1 MEHTQPSSRRNPER
15 PSEAEWPL
23 SRVLAALVLVPSVP
37 MLLASAAALLLFY
50 MAPVRFGNLI
60 SRLPG
65 ESLIRTILVFA
76 PATLLAV
83 VVLALLYAVDQ
94 GGSEDIIAAERS
106 RSAAARPVKT
116 GGYAPAAIRQTALTL
131 SVIPLGVALLFALA
145 VWSLSF
151 ISPGRFD
158 RFIEPFPAERY
169 LRALVPI
176 APWILFLLVLAV
188 IAAITVQRERLR
200 AQGSSRWMQDLM
212 RGASEWTRWVVSAML
227 TFALPALGVSILAL
241 SLAWLRPER
250 VSLWIERL
258 PFDSLVR
265 IGLLFAPPMLFTVVV
280 LAALYLQAGG
290 AQAPSATRREAP
302 TGQNRQ
308 SRSLRS
314 VLATAVLVV
323 GLTFTVS
330 LGFGLLGTVLY
341 LVLR

>member
-1 MEHTQPSSRRNPER
+1 MDHTQPSASRNPER
-15 PSEAEWPL
+15 HTDTDWPL

-83 VVLALLYAVDQ
+83 VVLAILYAVDQ
-94 GGSEDIIAAERS
+94 GEAQDVAVKARVQRS
-106 RSAAARPVKT
+106 TDRP
-116 GGYAPAAIRQTALTL
+116 GRMAGYAPAAVRQTALTL
-131 SVIPLGVALLFALA
+131 SVIPLGVALLFSLA

-151 ISPGRFD
+151 VSPGRFD
-158 RFIEPFPAERY
+158 RFIEPFPGERY

-176 APWILFLLVLAV
+176 APWILFALVLGV
-188 IAAITVQRERLR
+188 IAVITVQRERNR
-200 AQGSSRWMQDLM
+200 SRGSRRWMQDLL

-227 TFALPALGVSILAL
+227 AFAIPALGASALAL
-241 SLAWLRPER
+241 ALAWLRPAR

-280 LAALYLQAGG
+280 LAGLYLQAGRV
-290 AQAPSATRREAP
+290 QVPLEMRDDEKVSQRKEARP
-302 TGQNRQ
+302 
-308 SRSLRS
+308 LRS
-314 VLATAVLVV
+314 FLATGVLVV
-323 GLTFTVS
+323 GLTFTIS
-330 LGFGLLGTVLY
+330 LGVGLLGTVAY
-341 LVLR
+341 LILR